1 MTKVVA
7 SLVCCLAL
15 CGCDDSGPPAEWT
28 FIQLTDNEFYDG
40 ESHVDG
46 NNVVWISKE
55 RWSRSPDVYLYD
67 GETIR
72 ALSTDGQDNFNPK
85 ISEGY
90 VVWQARA
97 YFQDVD
103 GPTRERQYLQYYDG
117 ERARQIPGSPG
128 VITYNISG
136 RHVAWN
142 GHLGGRKI
150 GIFLFDGERTQ
161 LLAETENPNIY
172 PDISGTSVV
181 WINRNIFLH
190 DGRRIRQLTTG
201 DAHYQSPRIGGDSVI
216 WSGIRYGEEEDMFL
230 YDGSTVLQLTDS
242 EGRDGYP
249 SIGRTHA
256 AWQGFDGND
265 WEVFL
270 FDGQT
275 VEQIT
280 NNDYDDRS
288 PQVSGETVVWN
299 GLVGEHGGSLEVF
312 YYDGR
317 TTTQLTDSDVWN
329 AASGISGPRILCTHY
344 DGNDREICLAIR
356 KGAETEDELRRARA
370 GTALHAGGR
379 TD

>member
-1 MTKVVA
+1 
-7 SLVCCLAL
+7 
-15 CGCDDSGPPAEWT
+15 
-28 FIQLTDNEFYDG
+28 
-40 ESHVDG
+40 
-46 NNVVWISKE
+46 
-55 RWSRSPDVYLYD
+55 
-67 GETIR
+67 
-72 ALSTDGQDNFNPK
+72 
-85 ISEGY
+85 
-90 VVWQARA
+90 
-97 YFQDVD
+97 
-103 GPTRERQYLQYYDG
+103 
-117 ERARQIPGSPG
+117 
-128 VITYNISG
+128 
-136 RHVAWN
+136 
-142 GHLGGRKI
+142 
-150 GIFLFDGERTQ
+150 
-161 LLAETENPNIY
+161 
-172 PDISGTSVV
+172 
-181 WINRNIFLH
+181 
-190 DGRRIRQLTTG
+190 
-201 DAHYQSPRIGGDSVI
+201 
-216 WSGIRYGEEEDMFL
+216 MFL